1 MSQKKATHKKKS
13 KAANHPQGKMHLIE
27 VASLL
32 GPIEGF
38 VRQLKQGE
46 VWVNENG
53 EALMDLPGEQV
64 EDLARKGQAPRLA
77 LPNLM
82 IITEIYFQVAAYC
95 FDGESMQTALNQIR
109 QFRHEILD
117 ALKEE
122 KPIEHEAI
130 EHAEQLIVN
139 MKTTFLKSPRDK
151 VARVINE
158 IMDIVQNSA
167 DLVIQINEARA
178 WLVKKLIE
186 VPLFD

>member
-1 MSQKKATHKKKS
+1 LSQKKSAHKKKS
-13 KAANHPQGKMHLIE
+13 KTGHLPQGKMHLVE

-38 VRQLKQGE
+38 IRQLKQDE

-53 EALMDLPGEQV
+53 EALMDLPGEHV

-95 FDGESMQTALNQIR
+95 FSGEPMQTALDQVR
-109 QFRHEILD
+109 QFRCEILD

-130 EHAEQLIVN
+130 EHAELLISD
-139 MKTTFLKSPRDK
+139 MKATFLKSPRDK

-158 IMDIVQNSA
+158 IMDVVQHSA
-167 DLVIQINEARA
+167 EVVIQMNEVRA
-178 WLVKKLIE
+178 WLVGERVE
-186 VPLFD
+186 VPLA